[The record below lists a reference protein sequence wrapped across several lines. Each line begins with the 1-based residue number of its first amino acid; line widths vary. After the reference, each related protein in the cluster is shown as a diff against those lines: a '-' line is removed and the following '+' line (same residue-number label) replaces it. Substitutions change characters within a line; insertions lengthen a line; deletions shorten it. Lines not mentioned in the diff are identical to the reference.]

1 MKIAVSVNGLDF
13 IVRTNGK
20 AYLGLISGAELFTL
34 IAEPGLKRY
43 PFDIV
48 FFGHRM
54 RHGAD
59 FNVDRVV
66 FDGVNGDMFFL
77 RRVDRA
83 GNDFLHFLSAA
94 HNRNARIFNESD
106 DIAAMS
112 ANIKS
117 LFHNSVSLKILR
129 RFILKSIVF
138 RVKLEIGL
146 RVCAYGADFR
156 RLYAYDN
163 MTAIAAFPDLNV
175 AFFENLISVKE
186 VAEAAEVNRATFYS
200 HFSDCYDLLESIEN
214 DLLNDFRN
222 SLKHVS
228 FFDVAFLVSAI
239 YDMIE
244 RNSEICRILVFKN
257 TNPSIIKKM
266 IDLAREQSMELWRK
280 ELKKASQNEL
290 GMLYI
295 HLSHGLMQV
304 VAEGYY
310 KYDKKEVISFVNR
323 IVLSSIASFR

>member
-48 FFGHRM
+48 FFGHSV

-59 FNVDRVV
+59 FNADRVV

-77 RRVDRA
+77 RRIDRS

-138 RVKLEIGL
+138 RMKLEIGL

-175 AFFENLISVKE
+175 AFFENLGYDN
-186 VAEAAEVNRATFYS
+186 VAEKSAVTFLVL
-200 HFSDCYDLLESIEN
+200 FF
-214 DLLNDFRN
+214 DFRN
-222 SLKHVS
+222 QTEFDRKLGKTVLLGGFCEAFVHIRPFIIFAFGSRKQIFRRVS
-228 FFDVAFLVSAI
+228 YTRKLLQPELGVFFFVIRRFQKQFCYLFKALFFS
-239 YDMIE
+239 
-244 RNSEICRILVFKN
+244 RRSEISIL
-257 TNPSIIKKM
+257 I
-266 IDLAREQSMELWRK
+266 A
-280 ELKKASQNEL
+280 
-290 GMLYI
+290 
-295 HLSHGLMQV
+295 GL
-304 VAEGYY
+304 
-310 KYDKKEVISFVNR
+310 
-323 IVLSSIASFR
+323 